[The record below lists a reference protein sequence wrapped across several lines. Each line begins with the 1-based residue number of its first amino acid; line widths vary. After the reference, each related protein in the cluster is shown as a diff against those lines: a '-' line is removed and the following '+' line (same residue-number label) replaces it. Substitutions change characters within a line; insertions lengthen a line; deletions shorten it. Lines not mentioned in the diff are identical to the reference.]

1 VGEIHGFHRQF
12 LAKEVAMIEPEPGAL
27 LPAFDELRPSL
38 DSGDVLLF
46 AGESRF
52 SRGIKR
58 LTGSHWSH
66 AALVARARADGPL
79 LLWEATLDTDLADVA
94 THEVA
99 AGVHLFDLE
108 HWIRHY
114 AGETAIRP
122 LRVERTD
129 AMRAA
134 LLAFY
139 QEARGRPYE
148 RNRLELFRSVYD
160 GPLGKN
166 RKEDP
171 SSFFCS
177 ELVAEAY
184 QCMGLLPPTPL
195 ANEYTPHDFS
205 SERKAPLSLLLGAE
219 LHPEVLVCRSSTA

>member
-1 VGEIHGFHRQF
+1 
-12 LAKEVAMIEPEPGAL
+12 L
-27 LPAFDELRPSL
+27 LPAFDELKAVL
-38 DSGDVLLF
+38 DTGDVLLF

-66 AALVARARADGPL
+66 AALVARPRSGGPL
-79 LLWEATLDTDLADVA
+79 LLWEATLDTDLPDVA
-94 THEVA
+94 THQVA
-99 AGVHLFDLE
+99 PGVNLYDLE

-114 AGETAIRP
+114 GGETAIRR
-122 LRVERTD
+122 LHVDRTD
-129 AMRAA
+129 AMRDA

-160 GPLGKN
+160 GPLGRN
-166 RKEDP
+166 RKEDVTG
-171 SSFFCS
+171 FFCS

-184 QCMGLLPPTPL
+184 QRMGLLPPTP
-195 ANEYTPHDFS
+195 ASCEYTPHDFS
-205 SERKAPLSLLLGAE
+205 SERRKPLPLLLGAT
-219 LHPEVLVCRSSTA
+219 LDTEVLVCKPAKPPP